1 MPLLRGLQRQSKRT
15 PWLEIEENTIV
26 ENARQT
32 NSWARIYQRMG
43 KADMENL
50 RSKSPILRSRM
61 RTEIDPP
68 CLGGIGCMG
77 GNTKLFASYGWQA
90 TVPLWRGAP
99 IDCGSF
105 GVYYHCNGH
114 RDESLVRILNHFGE
128 SLKLPRLQKARAP
141 PMIDDEEFCQLD
153 VEQWLERQEIEKNQ
167 DPTKPR
173 ENRANKIPKTL
184 QELLDQGI
192 VYYAKEKPS
201 I

>member
-43 KADMENL
+43 KADMEDL
-50 RSKSPILRSRM
+50 RSKSP
-61 RTEIDPP
+61 P
-68 CLGGIGCMG
+68 
-77 GNTKLFASYGWQA
+77 
-90 TVPLWRGAP
+90 VPLWRGAP

-128 SLKLPRLQKARAP
+128 SSKLPRLQKARAP
-141 PMIDDEEFCQLD
+141 PIIDDEEFCQLD
-153 VEQWLERQEIEKNQ
+153 VEQWLERHGFEVAI
-167 DPTKPR
+167 
-173 ENRANKIPKTL
+173 
-184 QELLDQGI
+184 GG
-192 VYYAKEKPS
+192 
-201 I
+201 